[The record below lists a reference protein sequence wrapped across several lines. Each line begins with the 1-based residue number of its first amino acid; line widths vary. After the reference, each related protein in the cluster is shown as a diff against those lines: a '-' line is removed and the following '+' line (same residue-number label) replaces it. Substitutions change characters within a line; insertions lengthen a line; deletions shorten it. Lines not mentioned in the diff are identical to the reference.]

1 MMSSVIGKIDVVT
14 GAAGGIGK
22 QIALALARAGAIVG
36 VADLNLQ
43 GVKEVVQQIRKSGG
57 TAVCMAMD
65 VTNENAVNEGI
76 DRVVAQFGALDVL
89 VANASVEIIN
99 PLESNSFSDWR
110 KMQATHV
117 DGAFLTTRA
126 ALKHMYR
133 DDRGGVVIYIG
144 SLDAQDTSPLMGA
157 YAAAKHALLGI
168 ARVLAKE
175 GARHNVHSYLVCCGA
190 GDDDVVR
197 HVAPGGGAEATFAT
211 AHAVAQTALHLAGNA
226 TRPSAAHSSLDC
238 VK

>member
-1 MMSSVIGKIDVVT
+1 MMSSIIGKIAVVT

-89 VANASVEIIN
+89 VANAGVQILH

-175 GARHNVHSYLVCCGA
+175 GARHNGGIRIWCAAALGTTMWSGTWRLA
-190 GDDDVVR
+190 A
-197 HVAPGGGAEATFAT
+197 APKPRLRPRTQSRRRPCTWRAT
-211 AHAVAQTALHLAGNA
+211 QPALQRR
-226 TRPSAAHSSLDC
+226 TRRST
-238 VK
+238 V